1 MGIINMFKSLATLLL
16 LGEIEA
22 VRVLKKDA
30 PPAYNS
36 AKSYYD
42 GTATYDQ
49 NPGSIIPKY
58 TSSYQDGPV
67 KVGAVGDKRWD
78 QHAGVVSGTYDG
90 SYHGAS
96 SYTPVKPAPPVVP
109 VPPPAEV
116 PNKATV
122 EEKDPT
128 KEEAK
133 AEAAKAADTAA
144 EAAAPKKEEAPAK
157 AAEEKG
163 ETKAEA
169 AAAAE
174 ASPAPTPKE

>member
-122 EEKDPT
+122 EEKDPKKEEEK
-128 KEEAK
+128 KEEA
-133 AEAAKAADTAA
+133 AAKAAG
-144 EAAAPKKEEAPAK
+144 
-157 AAEEKG
+157 EKG

-174 ASPAPTPKE
+174 ASPAPTPK